1 MKNIFTLFGIVISH
15 IALAQDYHWSTNHF
29 NRALINPAENAI
41 DTGLDASVAYRNQW
55 MSVMNPFSTLGININ
70 SSLPKGFGVGLTAV
84 DDKAGSAGWHRT
96 NVLLNIN
103 YGFNLRKTKLRI
115 GAGFGI
121 DQYQY
126 NWQNAIFPDQIN
138 PDLTLRN
145 TAESFPTFT
154 RSNFDN
160 TCGLYAEIPLYNKIL
175 NVGLNYNHFLS
186 AKNASILNTGETY
199 SNLFSSYAS
208 LPLYINPNWSAKPYI
223 SYLNQGSFNQIFM
236 GSSFHYNL
244 QENEFFTSLNYR
256 LNDALIGQVGM
267 IYNTM
272 RLGISY
278 DYTMSSIRANA
289 GGTGAVELF
298 AGYHFRK
305 KKVEEIIS
313 KKEKEREIEIDTLP
327 VQISYLVQD
336 KNGEFIDSF
345 RVYILNSKTEVSMTT
360 VMAKN
365 MSTTTLKHCEEYT
378 AVISKKGY
386 LSETRI
392 IQTGCNPSVGMKL
405 LDTVKLEALEVNK
418 NYALN
423 NIYYAYDKTELTEES
438 KRELD
443 KLLEILSNN
452 PSIVI
457 ELSSHT
463 DNKGTEQYNQE
474 LSENRAKSCVNYL
487 IEKGIN
493 ATRLI
498 PKGYGETMPIAPN
511 ENEDGSDNEAGRA
524 KNRRTEFR
532 VISL

>member
-1 MKNIFTLFGIVISH
+1 
-15 IALAQDYHWSTNHF
+15 
-29 NRALINPAENAI
+29 
-41 DTGLDASVAYRNQW
+41 
-55 MSVMNPFSTLGININ
+55 
-70 SSLPKGFGVGLTAV
+70 V
-84 DDKAGSAGWHRT
+84 D
-96 NVLLNIN
+96 
-103 YGFNLRKTKLRI
+103 
-115 GAGFGI
+115 
-121 DQYQY
+121 
-126 NWQNAIFPDQIN
+126 
-138 PDLTLRN
+138 
-145 TAESFPTFT
+145 
-154 RSNFDN
+154 
-160 TCGLYAEIPLYNKIL
+160 
-175 NVGLNYNHFLS
+175 
-186 AKNASILNTGETY
+186 
-199 SNLFSSYAS
+199 
-208 LPLYINPNWSAKPYI
+208 
-223 SYLNQGSFNQIFM
+223 
-236 GSSFHYNL
+236 
-244 QENEFFTSLNYR
+244 
-256 LNDALIGQVGM
+256 
-267 IYNTM
+267 
-272 RLGISY
+272 
-278 DYTMSSIRANA
+278 
-289 GGTGAVELF
+289 
-298 AGYHFRK
+298 
-305 KKVEEIIS
+305 
-313 KKEKEREIEIDTLP
+313 
-327 VQISYLVQD
+327 
-336 KNGEFIDSF
+336 
-345 RVYILNSKTEVSMTT
+345 ILNSKTEVSMTT